1 MSSDQLG
8 LKSVNVKV
16 VCQCEGHWWANIIA
30 FWNSY
35 WVRLEHLTDPVGMQ
49 PKDTL
54 SSRQQEICNTLE
66 SLETILATAIS
77 RFYTRIRHKTMA
89 YLTWWT

>member
-1 MSSDQLG
+1 MLR
-8 LKSVNVKV
+8 
-16 VCQCEGHWWANIIA
+16 WANIIS

-35 WVRLEHLTDPVGMQ
+35 WVRPEHLTYPVGMQ

-66 SLETILATAIS
+66 SLETIAATAIS
-77 RFYTRIRHKTMA
+77 HFYTRIRRKTMA
-89 YLTWWT
+89 YLTTRML